1 MGQKNCKQLES
12 ILKYVE
18 LNKTENR
25 AKQILSGLTENE
37 VETSFC
43 FKIQRSGKSKAFTL
57 KKKKKEKKYTV
68 DEL

>member
-25 AKQILSGLTENE
+25 AKQIKFIIS
-37 VETSFC
+37 SFC

-68 DEL
+68 AEL

>member
-25 AKQILSGLTENE
+25 AKQIKFIIS
-37 VETSFC
+37 SFC
-43 FKIQRSGKSKAFTL
+43 FKI
-57 KKKKKEKKYTV
+57 
-68 DEL
+68 